1 MTRKK
6 AEVGDKV
13 VLRGQ
18 KITGTCRQYLGE
30 NEEEMVILLTK
41 PQKDGAQT
49 IISPTSEVE
58 VLKGKQK
65 KADPPKVE
73 ERKEKGKKKAN
84 KKKKA

>member
-1 MTRKK
+1 MAKKK
-6 AEVGDKV
+6 ADIGDKV

-30 NEEEMVILLTK
+30 DEEDMVILLTK

-58 VLKGKQK
+58 VLKAKKKSNDSK
-65 KADPPKVE
+65 KAD
-73 ERKEKGKKKAN
+73 KKAN
-84 KKKKA
+84 KKKK

>member
-1 MTRKK
+1 MSKKK
-6 AEVGDKV
+6 AEVGEKV

-58 VLKGKQK
+58 VLK
-65 KADPPKVE
+65 A
-73 ERKEKGKKKAN
+73 KKKPVDEKPADE
-84 KKKKA
+84 KKPVEKK